1 MLYGH
6 KIYEE
11 RRAYSC
17 ATSVSILRES
27 KEGYKETKV
36 FLSEDIS
43 LGNGNAFLLWE
54 IEVLTF

>member
-17 ATSVSILRES
+17 AMSACLFSE
-27 KEGYKETKV
+27 KGYKETQA
-36 FLSEDIS
+36 FLSEDIPPGS
-43 LGNGNAFLLWE
+43 GSAFLLWE
-54 IEVLTF
+54 IKILTFQ